1 MSFKPI
7 TVSQLSTY
15 VKQIFDAEELLHGIS
30 VVGEI
35 SGWSNVRGTAYF
47 TLKDASSALS
57 CVCFIANEFSE
68 FKNGD
73 SVMLIGSVK
82 YYTKTGKLNFN
93 VLRIERYGESVLY
106 QQFLELKANLQAKG
120 YFDEERKKPIPQ
132 NIKRIGVVSSEGGA
146 VIQDIINVR
155 TRRNPKIDI
164 VLYPVKVQGVGA
176 ENEIAH
182 GIEVLDNYNV
192 DVIVVARGG
201 GSFEDLQPFNTEVV
215 ANATYNCRKPIVSA
229 VGHETDFTIIDF
241 CSDLRAPTPS
251 AAAELLCDDIN
262 FKKDK
267 IKRYTETFIVNM
279 QRFVNDKI
287 DCFKISVESMIKNYA
302 YVEENCY
309 LTFNSIL
316 KDFSKASNMFVVREE
331 NRLARKEE
339 VLNKLNPAEVLKLG
353 YAFVKSGGMHINSIK
368 NIKENDKLDIRLKD
382 GTLQAKVVS
391 KMEDVWITKN

>member
-15 VKQIFDAEELLHGIS
+15 VKQIFDAEELLHCIS
-30 VVGEI
+30 VIGEI

-57 CVCFIANEFSE
+57 CVCFTANDFSE

-73 SVMLIGSVK
+73 SVMIIGSVK
-82 YYTKTGKLNFN
+82 FYTKTGKLNFN
-93 VLRIERYGESVLY
+93 VLRIEHYGESVLY

-120 YFDEERKKPIPQ
+120 FFNEERKKQMPQ

-155 TRRNPKIDI
+155 TRRNPNIDI

-201 GSFEDLQPFNTEVV
+201 GSFEDLQPFNTEIV
-215 ANATYNCRKPIVSA
+215 ANATYNCHKPIVSA

-251 AAAELLCDDIN
+251 AAAELLCSDISLKREKI
-262 FKKDK
+262 KKD
-267 IKRYTETFIVNM
+267 TETFIVNM
-279 QRFVNDKI
+279 QRFLNYKI
-287 DCFKISVESMIKNYA
+287 DCFKISMESMIKNYA
-302 YVEENCY
+302 YVEENFN
-309 LTFNSIL
+309 LTFNNL
-316 KDFSKASNMFVVREE
+316 VKDFSKASNMFVVREE
-331 NRLARKEE
+331 NRLTRKMEI
-339 VLNKLNPAEVLKLG
+339 LKKLNPVEVLKLG
-353 YAFVKSGGMHINSIK
+353 YAFVKSGGIHINSVK
-368 NIKENDKLDIRLKD
+368 NINENDELDIKLKD
-382 GTLQAKVVS
+382 GTLQAIVVG
-391 KMEDVWITKN
+391 KKENV